1 MTQILIDEYSEV
13 NLPGWTYDTLSP
25 PRLTPQNIYKDLE
38 WHIRL
43 YRESELS
50 FRTIVVFVFLRMSQR
65 LFYNLGW
72 RDGGIIIEKS

>member
-13 NLPGWTYDTLSP
+13 NSPNWTYDTLKP
-25 PRLTPQNIYKDLE
+25 PKLTFKNIYKDLE

-43 YRESELS
+43 YQKSRLS
-50 FRTIVVFVFLRMSQR
+50 FLTIVVFVFLRLSQR

-72 RDGGIIIEKS
+72 RDGGKANES